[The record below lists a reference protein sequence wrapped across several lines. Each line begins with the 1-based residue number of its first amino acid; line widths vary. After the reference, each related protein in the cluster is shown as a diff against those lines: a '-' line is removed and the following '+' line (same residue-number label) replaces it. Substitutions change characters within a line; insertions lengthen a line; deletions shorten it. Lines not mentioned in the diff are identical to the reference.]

1 MTIFSFINIH
11 FLTLNSDDR
20 ITHCFWADAVCR
32 RAYKFYGDV
41 IVFDTTYN
49 TNRYIMI
56 FVPFVGVNNHG
67 QTIVFGCGF
76 LSDETTESF
85 LWLFEQFKEAMPG
98 DDPKMI
104 ITGQDPAMT
113 KAISLAFPFTFHRF
127 CIWHILNKFSE
138 RLSKTVHME
147 NYRHF
152 QKCIWESNTV
162 EEFDALWKDV
172 IDKAKLTENEWLQG
186 VYEIGSK

>member
-1 MTIFSFINIH
+1 MQAGGLQNMGCVQRDFYNNNKNLRNELKGHDADMLYEHFQSEKEKNSSFFYSIKAGC
-11 FLTLNSDDR
+11 DDR
-20 ITHCFWADAVCR
+20 ITHCFWADAICR
-32 RAYKFYGDV
+32 QAYKFYGDV

-49 TNRYIMI
+49 TNRYSMI
-56 FVPFVGVNNHG
+56 FAPFVGVNNHG

-104 ITGQDPAMT
+104 ITDQDPAMA

-127 CIWHILNKFSE
+127 
-138 RLSKTVHME
+138 
-147 NYRHF
+147 
-152 QKCIWESNTV
+152 
-162 EEFDALWKDV
+162 
-172 IDKAKLTENEWLQG
+172 
-186 VYEIGSK
+186 